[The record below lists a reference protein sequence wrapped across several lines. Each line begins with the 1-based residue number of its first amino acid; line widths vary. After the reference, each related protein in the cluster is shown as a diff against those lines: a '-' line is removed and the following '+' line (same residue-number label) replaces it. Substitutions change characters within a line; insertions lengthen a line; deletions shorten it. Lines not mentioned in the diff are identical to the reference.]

1 MKELNWR
8 RRLLASSVLAGAFA
22 AMGTPMAIAQGTD
35 DEPVETV
42 PVAEEAEARQETVLV
57 TGSRIGRTGVEL
69 TQPTEIVNSDF
80 IEIRSLTNA
89 ADAVLQIPGVVG
101 VTPQL
106 VNNETSGSNAV
117 GQNVVSLFNLG
128 SQRTLTLIDGRR
140 FVSSN
145 PPAGGSAGAGS
156 QVDLNNLPMGLVDR
170 VEVVKVGG
178 AAVYGADAVAGVVN
192 YVLKRDFEGVEV
204 SGDYR
209 TYGGSAFDN
218 YAEEGSIRGLMG
230 GNFDNGRGN
239 VVLALEYNN
248 LPSIARAS
256 IPSRNE
262 QWSSFTPLGDQAVP
276 RADGTVP
283 TNQVRLIS
291 NPRAGILSVNG
302 LITPGDLALTNFGI
316 GSWGG
321 TTGLIQFDGNGGIAS
336 YDPGQPT
343 NNSVWAS
350 GGDGLD
356 LALTNTT
363 QEGYERYNT
372 ALLGTYELTPEIT
385 FKTSIFRNRT
395 TAVNTGYQLN
405 YSSGAFGGTS
415 AAFLFDTGN
424 PYLEPTAAG
433 TINGAFDT
441 YAASEQAFCA
451 SLPTGTPAQVTAQA
465 NCFAAVPT
473 RNTDGSAPFY
483 LHKAWLDF
491 GAYPVRNENNVESY
505 HFGFEGAF
513 GALERDWNWE
523 LNYQQGRSTIFS
535 SLTAANDQR
544 WFAAMDVGTNPS
556 TGQIDCRFNYE
567 AGYDDVLK
575 AQGFGVTDT
584 ESLLGTVGSCVP
596 YNPFGANGQ
605 DAIDYISV
613 NATTF
618 TEIEQEIVSG
628 YLSTDSIFALPAG
641 GIGLAVGFE
650 NRSEYA
656 NTEVDGTSKLG
667 VSRNGITTGAEGG
680 YRSWDIYAET
690 LIPLVSADMSI
701 PFIQELNLES
711 SYRKMDNDRSGSDEA
726 WAAGANFA
734 PIQDIRFRAN
744 YAQTVRAPAVTEL
757 FQPQSLV
764 SDFAADPCSAQNLG
778 NGPRPDVRQANCIAD
793 GVPAG
798 FVSLAGNASR
808 RGTSGGNSNLTNE
821 QAVSVNFGLVFQP
834 RFIEGF
840 TFTADY
846 TKIDISNAI
855 VEFTLTN
862 IMEACY
868 DATDFPNAFCGQFVR
883 GPDFQLP
890 ATDAYTSGFV
900 NAALRQFDVVELA
913 ARYTNEINAIPLVG
927 GLTGDADLGTFDIL
941 ARAYNVQTDTV
952 SNTGSDFNDTVGQYN
967 NPKWRGDITL
977 THSLNRLTTFLD
989 VNYQGSGVRN
999 VFQTEPLQYI
1009 DQDGNPF
1016 TNVDAVWTFDVGAQY
1031 DLTDSISLRGSVT
1044 NVGDWYPDPVEISLG
1059 RGTYGRVWTI
1069 GATARF

>member
-22 AMGTPMAIAQGTD
+22 AMGTPMAVAQGAD

-69 TQPTEIVNSDF
+69 TQPTEIVNSDY

-101 VTPQL
+101 ITPQL

-128 SQRTLTLIDGRR
+128 SQRTLTLVDGRR

-145 PPAGGSAGAGS
+145 PPAGGTAGAGS

-230 GNFDNGRGN
+230 GNFDDGRGN
-239 VVLALEYNN
+239 IVLALEYNN

-262 QWSSFTPLGDQAVP
+262 QWSSFTPTAENAVP
-276 RADGTVP
+276 RADGSVP
-283 TNQVRLIS
+283 VNQVRLIP
-291 NPRAGILSVNG
+291 NPRAGILSVGG
-302 LITPGDLALTNFGI
+302 LISPGDLAITNLGL

-321 TTGLIQFDGNGGIAS
+321 STGFIQFDSSGNGQVVP
-336 YDPGQPT
+336 YDPGIAT
-343 NNSVWAS
+343 DNAVWAS

-415 AAFLFDTGN
+415 AAFLFDTSN
-424 PYLEPTAAG
+424 PFLTDQARAAIEGAAG
-433 TINGAFDT
+433 G
-441 YAASEQAFCA
+441 
-451 SLPTGTPAQVTAQA
+451 PTE
-465 NCFAAVPT
+465 
-473 RNTDGSAPFY
+473 FY

-535 SLTAANDQR
+535 SITAANDQR

-690 LIPLVSADMSI
+690 LIPLVSDDMDI
-701 PFIQELNLES
+701 PFVQELNLES
-711 SYRKMDNDRSGSDEA
+711 SYRKIDNDRSGSDEA
-726 WAAGANFA
+726 WAVGANFA

-821 QAVSVNFGLVFQP
+821 QAVSVNFGMVFQP
-834 RFIEGF
+834 RFIEGL
-840 TFTADY
+840 TFSADY

-890 ATDAYTSGFV
+890 ATDAYPSGFV

-927 GLTGDADLGTFDIL
+927 GLTGDADLGTFDVL

-952 SNTGSDFNDTVGQYN
+952 SNTGSDFNDNVGQYN
-967 NPKWRGDITL
+967 NPTWRGDITL
-977 THSLNRLTTFLD
+977 THSLNRLTSFLD
-989 VNYQGSGVRN
+989 VNYQGSGARN

-1016 TNVDAVWTFDVGAQY
+1016 TNVDSVWTFDVGAQY
-1031 DLTDSISLRGSVT
+1031 DLTDSITVRGSIT